1 MEEESLL
8 QCNLIYNVKTVLIK
22 SQGSTGGQTE
32 KHCNLTTALTLCL
45 RQSFGG
51 KISTIMY
58 S

>member
-22 SQGSTGGQTE
+22 SQGSTDGQTE
-32 KHCNLTTALTLCL
+32 KHCNLTTALTSRL

-51 KISTIMY
+51 KN
-58 S
+58 